1 MSTRV
6 SEKKQENQILKIALF
21 ATGCAGIIAEFVLST
36 LATYLSGNAVFQ
48 WTLVMSFMLFAMG
61 VGSRLSRIFQRYL
74 LEWFIVTE
82 FSLSI
87 ACATSAIVAYGLAA
101 FIQPI
106 NLVIYVQGFIVGAL
120 IGLEIPLVI
129 RINESYENLRINISN
144 VMEKDYY
151 GSLLGGI
158 LFAFIALPYLGLTY
172 TPIILGSINFA
183 VATLVLWRFIPL
195 IKNKVTFQL
204 LWASTFCF
212 FIGVCVLAKPI
223 IQYGEQSKYKD
234 KVIFSQ
240 QTAYQKIVMT
250 QWRQYNWL
258 FLNGQV
264 QFSSF
269 DEEKYHE
276 PLVHPAMKLS
286 AYPKNILIL
295 GGGDGV
301 AVREVLK
308 SSFVEHITLVDLD
321 SVMTNLGKTHPVL
334 TRINQN
340 SLNTPKIQIIHQDAM
355 TYLKNNDTLF
365 GVIIIDLPDPDS
377 IDLMHVYSL
386 DFYRLIEKHLIRGG
400 AMVSQATSPY
410 FSKKAFLC
418 ILKTIQA
425 SDLVT
430 LPYHNHVPTMGEWGF
445 VLGMRKMDIS
455 PEQLMERA
463 RNIHFN
469 DIPTR
474 FINQNAMM
482 SMTFFGKGIIDQLQ
496 TVNINTHIQPVLH
509 QYYLSG
515 NWGVY

>member
-1 MSTRV
+1 MSKILSPHKTGNR
-6 SEKKQENQILKIALF
+6 ILKLALF

-61 VGSRLSRIFQRYL
+61 VGSRLSRLFQQHL
-74 LEWFIVTE
+74 LEWFIITE
-82 FSLSI
+82 FILSL
-87 ACATSAIVAYGLAA
+87 ACATSAIIAYGLAA

-106 NLVIYVQGFIVGAL
+106 NIIIYIQGFLIGVL
-120 IGLEIPLVI
+120 IGLEIPLVT

-158 LFAFIALPYLGLTY
+158 IFAFIALPYLGLTY
-172 TPIILGSINFA
+172 TPIVLGSINYI
-183 VATLVLWRFIPL
+183 VATLVLFRFINF
-195 IKNKVTFQL
+195 IEKKIVFQVL
-204 LWASTFCF
+204 CVFTF
-212 FIGVCVLAKPI
+212 FIFISLCILAKPI

-234 KVIFSQ
+234 KIIFSQ

-250 QWRQYNWL
+250 QWREYYWL

-264 QFSSF
+264 QFSSY

-286 AYPKNILIL
+286 SSPTNVLIL
-295 GGGDGV
+295 GGGDGA
-301 AVREVLK
+301 AVREILK
-308 SSFVEHITLVDLD
+308 YTQVNHMTLIDLD
-321 SVMTNLGKTHPVL
+321 PVMPNLGKTHPVL
-334 TRINQN
+334 TRINQH
-340 SLNTPKIQIIHQDAM
+340 SLDNKKVKVIFQDAR
-355 TYLKNNDTLF
+355 TFLENNDTLF
-365 GVIIIDLPDPDS
+365 GAIIIDLPDPDS

-386 DFYRLIEKHLIRGG
+386 DFYQLVEKHLIRGG
-400 AMVSQATSPY
+400 VMVTQATSPY

-418 ILKTIQA
+418 ILKTIQSA
-425 SDLVT
+425 NLTT

-445 VLGMRKMDIS
+445 VLGMRKKDMT
-455 PEQLMERA
+455 PNQLMEKA
-463 RNIHFN
+463 RNIRFN

-474 FINQNAMM
+474 FINHNAMM
-482 SMTFFGKGIIDQLQ
+482 SMTHFGKGILDQLQ
-496 TVNINTHIQPVLH
+496 EIEINTHIQPVLY